1 VAKIAR
7 ILDEASVRITADTR
21 AGEADAA
28 AAGRRFGQAF
38 AAGADAGAGKSDVS
52 DKLAKDIETSSAR
65 VVKARDAEANA
76 AGRVRVAEA
85 ALSDLRDKEHVSAGR
100 LAAAEERLESAKRAQ
115 TAAATALEGAET
127 KLASARAAAVTL
139 TDKLSNSFKT
149 LTTNTDGNTSVVS
162 RLRSALLGLGGDGE
176 TVAKKIDAAFKAV
189 NITGLLTNLT
199 KIGGGLIAAGVGA
212 LAAHA
217 AIGGLIEGVVG
228 LIGSIGQLSGLAV
241 ALPAAIGAAGLAL
254 ATLKVGFSGFGQAL
268 KDAGNPAKFATDLQ
282 SLAPAAQA
290 AAKAIAGLDPA
301 FKALKLDVQQ
311 RLFDGLSASITSLGN
326 TYLPILRTTLDG
338 VANGFNLAGKEVAG
352 LLSAPSTVNQL
363 TVAFGQLRSGT
374 SSATGAIAPLVAAFK
389 DIFVVGATFV
399 PRLGQAIQTLAT
411 NFAAFID
418 KAKDSG
424 QLATF
429 LQNGITAAKQFGQ
442 VFLNIGS
449 TLAGVFHAAQS
460 ATGGFLN
467 SLVSVTTEMRNV
479 VNSVAG
485 QQALTAFFAGTQAA
499 IKALLPVVG
508 GLIQV
513 IGALG
518 PALQSIGTVAGP
530 IIGQLLNNLVTGI
543 KNAIPGVTAFAD
555 AFAQAL
561 GTLGPLLPPLG
572 SVVSGIGTALA
583 GALKIVTPLLKV
595 FVDALKDLGPIL
607 GPIATVV
614 ASVALSM
621 AGIGV
626 VTKTLTAAFNL
637 LKPAISAITTVWKA
651 LSLAFEI
658 SPIGVLVL
666 AIAALVIGVI
676 YAYNHF
682 KTFRDIVDGALRGIG
697 DAIKAVV
704 GFFKNLGPD
713 IVKALEAV
721 GKKVEDAAKAAWDF
735 LFSTLPAAIDKV
747 TSFLL
752 SLPLKLAFAL
762 GFIAGEV
769 YKGAVAVWDFLWNT
783 VPAAIDKAIGF
794 LAGLPGR
801 AVDAISSLGPKIAQ
815 VATDAWNGFL
825 KISSDIGN
833 SILSFVEGIPGAVGG
848 FLSSLPGIIS
858 NAASAAWHG
867 FLDTTESLANS
878 AVDFVASL
886 PGRITGFF
894 ADAGSWLYN
903 AGVNLINGIISGIA
917 SAAQGVLDYI
927 ANLGSEIAS
936 GFAAAVGIHSPS
948 TVFAGFGQNMGQ
960 GIIQGLKAI
969 TPAAVDAAAKL
980 AAAVTS
986 SGQINLGPGGTPQS
1000 VFVGATNAAIGSGNQ
1015 GIDLAGLSG
1024 AFADAINAAQLV
1036 AKGADLT
1043 MVVNRGNRN
1052 LARRA

>member
-1 VAKIAR
+1 MAR

-85 ALSDLRDKEHVSAGR
+85 ALSDLRDKENVSAGR

-290 AAKAIAGLDPA
+290 AAKAIAGMQPA
-301 FKALKLDVQQ
+301 FTALKLDVQQ
-311 RLFDGLSASITSLGN
+311 RLFDGLSTSIQKIGS
-326 TYLPILRTTLDG
+326 TYLPILRSNMDQ
-338 VANGFNLAGKEVAG
+338 VASAFNSSFKFIGQFLTSAGEVKD
-352 LLSAPSTVNQL
+352 L
-363 TVAFGQLRSGT
+363 TGAFGNLSKGV
-374 SSATGAIAPLVAAFK
+374 SSATGALLPLTQAFS
-389 DIFVVGATFV
+389 DIFVVGSSLV
-399 PRLGQAIQTLAT
+399 PKMGTEIANLAAK
-411 NFAAFID
+411 FAGFIED
-418 KAKDSG
+418 ARASG

-467 SLVSVTTEMRNV
+467 SLVSVTTEMKNV

-518 PALQSIGTVAGP
+518 PVLQSIGTVAAP
-530 IIGQLLNNLVTGI
+530 IIAQLLNDLVTGI
-543 KNAIPGVTAFAD
+543 KNAIPGVTSFAD
-555 AFAQAL
+555 AFIRAVGAL
-561 GTLGPLLPPLG
+561 SPLLPLLG
-572 SVVSGIGTALA
+572 SVISGIGTSLA
-583 GALKIVTPLLKV
+583 GALKVVTPLLQIIV
-595 FVDALKDLGPIL
+595 GALQFLGPIL
-607 GPIATVV
+607 GPLATVLGTV
-614 ASVALSM
+614 AVVLGVVGAATRVATTVFGLFAPAIKLVSVAWQVLM
-621 AGIGV
+621 FELEFNPIGV
-626 VTKTLTAAFNL
+626 V
-637 LKPAISAITTVWKA
+637 II
-651 LSLAFEI
+651 
-658 SPIGVLVL
+658 
-666 AIAALVIGVI
+666 AIAALVAGVI
-676 YAYNHF
+676 YAYTHF
-682 KTFRDIVDGALRGIG
+682 QKFRDIVQSALSGIG
-697 DAIKAVV
+697 AAIKAII
-704 GFFKNLGPD
+704 GFFTNLGPE
-713 IVKALEAV
+713 IGKALAAL
-721 GKKVEDAAKAAWDF
+721 GGIIATAAKAAWNF

-747 TSFLL
+747 TGLILNLPQDIAFALGFLGGEVFIGAQAAWNFLFSTLPAAIDTAENFLL
-752 SLPLKLAFAL
+752 SLPGRAVSALASL
-762 GFIAGEV
+762 GPLIAQVATSAWNGFFNIATSIITGTLNFIASIP
-769 YKGAVAVWDFLWNT
+769 GAVAGFLSALPGILGN
-783 VPAAIDKAIGF
+783 AAVVAFNAFINACVSGANAAVSF
-794 LAGLPGR
+794 LAGLPGQ
-801 AVDAISSLGPKIAQ
+801 I
-815 VATDAWNGFL
+815 
-825 KISSDIGN
+825 IG
-833 SILSFVEGIPGAVGG
+833 I
-848 FLSSLPGIIS
+848 
-858 NAASAAWHG
+858 
-867 FLDTTESLANS
+867 
-878 AVDFVASL
+878 
-886 PGRITGFF
+886 F
-894 ADAGSWLYN
+894 AGAGSWLYN
-903 AGVNLINGIISGIA
+903 AGVNLINGIISGLQA
-917 SAAQGVLDYI
+917 AAQGVLNYI
-927 ANLGSEIAS
+927 ANLGSEIAA

-948 TVFAGFGQNMGQ
+948 TVFAWFGQNIGQ

-969 TPAAVDAAAKL
+969 TPAAVYAAAKL

-1000 VFVGATNAAIGSGNQ
+1000 VFAGATNAAIGSGNQ

-1052 LARRA
+1052 LARRS